1 MRSLVG
7 GLHAVH
13 LCTSVSVFFFLL
25 FFLLTQV
32 YLKVRQASS
41 LALETPDPQ
50 LIAACAR
57 GGCSMGTRLSYF
69 KTGLDWCRRASL
81 KGQAAA
87 T

>member
-50 LIAACAR
+50 LIAACA
-57 GGCSMGTRLSYF
+57 GV
-69 KTGLDWCRRASL
+69 
-81 KGQAAA
+81 AAA
-87 T
+87 WEQDCHTSRQALIGAGVPL